1 MENRRFAFLSPLWG
15 DLGATYDDH
24 LGLIGKQHLATK
36 VQLTLA
42 GSPLSSGIPCGAE
55 KTQAMSLYYQHCSAS
70 VLERRVSIERC
81 ANDGSCCAFDVFNS
95 RDTVGCSL
103 GGASTRRNS
112 VKRLH
117 IKAHTNFLLRK
128 VHDPVRVHSGRTW
141 LRLCR

>member
-55 KTQAMSLYYQHCSAS
+55 KNTSNVIILPTLFS
-70 VLERRVSIERC
+70 
-81 ANDGSCCAFDVFNS
+81 
-95 RDTVGCSL
+95 
-103 GGASTRRNS
+103 
-112 VKRLH
+112 
-117 IKAHTNFLLRK
+117 
-128 VHDPVRVHSGRTW
+128 
-141 LRLCR
+141 LRLRTTSFH